1 MSAETEMEQVESGG
15 SAEDQSEDSLTQP
28 KSESGP
34 EFLSLSRCTH
44 CYNLRWGDDGES
56 SSSAEDSG
64 SEVDWETEAES
75 RSSCSDLAF
84 SEIRNINAESGGKDG
99 DGGEMSEIQ
108 EAKNKKM
115 TQRAPL
121 INSSSLPNSPGP
133 HLTPLSLP
141 PHPHTVVS
149 TLHLQVLSQKQDN
162 NDDAFYIVK
171 QQLSGREEE
180 EEVEKAGRSKG
191 RGQEGINS
199 VERPQPFQW
208 QQTGLLWQQ
217 WSQLTSQ
224 QHQLSYQQQPQC
236 FSPPIAQCQRSP
248 PPLHT
253 LPVPCPSMLHTPQQ
267 APNAPCANLH
277 APGPQPCWYCYRTY
291 FPYPPE
297 TLCPAMRTSHYGF
310 TGPYTPFFLS

>member
-34 EFLSLSRCTH
+34 EFLSLFRCTH
-44 CYNLRWGDDGES
+44 CYNLRWEDDSES

-75 RSSCSDLAF
+75 RSSCSELAF

-133 HLTPLSLP
+133 HLTPLSLL

-180 EEVEKAGRSKG
+180 EEVEKTGRTAGVCESVFNREVTVYDVSVADEHPDRSD
-191 RGQEGINS
+191 
-199 VERPQPFQW
+199 
-208 QQTGLLWQQ
+208 
-217 WSQLTSQ
+217 
-224 QHQLSYQQQPQC
+224 C
-236 FSPPIAQCQRSP
+236 FSVDTVYSVCERLRSEHLRRAGDDRQR
-248 PPLHT
+248 
-253 LPVPCPSMLHTPQQ
+253 
-267 APNAPCANLH
+267 
-277 APGPQPCWYCYRTY
+277 R
-291 FPYPPE
+291 
-297 TLCPAMRTSHYGF
+297 
-310 TGPYTPFFLS
+310 